1 MKILKKPLKDWNL
14 GDMLVGSMAMI
25 ALIPFG
31 FWTFC
36 KGFDALEKLDN
47 KKKTD
52 DTEEDEG

>member
-14 GDMLVGSMAMI
+14 GDMLVASLAMI

-36 KGFDALEKLDN
+36 KGFDVLEKFDN
-47 KKKTD
+47 KKD
-52 DTEEDEG
+52 NDTEEDEG